1 MNRSIYL
8 DSRSLTGNKY
18 EFVIEEN
25 NSLELILDETENIS
39 GSYEFFFVLKKN
51 ADAHILEVNASQG
64 KIDKKIQVK
73 LEGEHALFEYRS
85 ASLNTASAAHR
96 TELRIFHEVPN
107 AESKQLVRHV
117 LSGEA
122 FVYYDGTVEVGK
134 HCSGTKSSQRIDTLL
149 LSEDAKISVK
159 PVLKIY
165 HDDVE
170 CSHGNTCGELDPE
183 ALFYLESRGIPKTE
197 SKRILTDSFIRE
209 LILEHPDSPHR
220 RTLLQKVFP

>member
-8 DSRSLTGNKY
+8 DGRSLSENRY
-18 EFVIEEN
+18 EFIVEEDD
-25 NSLELILDETENIS
+25 SLELILDETENIP
-39 GSYEFFFVLKKN
+39 GSREFYFVLKKN
-51 ADAHILEVNASQG
+51 AAARILAVNANQG
-64 KIDKKIQVK
+64 KTDKKILAK

-85 ASLNTASAAHR
+85 ANLNTASAAHR
-96 TELRIFHEVPN
+96 TELRIIHEVPN
-107 AESKQLVRHV
+107 AESRQFVRHV
-117 LSGEA
+117 LSGSA
-122 FVYYDGTVEVGK
+122 FVYYDGAVEAGK
-134 HCSGTKSSQRIDTLL
+134 HCTGTKSSQRIDTLL

-183 ALFYLESRGIPKTE
+183 ALFYLESRGIPEAE

-220 RTLLQKVFP
+220 RTLLQKILP